1 MNNENNTAA
10 QQTNA
15 DPAVNG
21 ESKQQGR
28 TFTQEEV
35 NQIVSNRL
43 AQERAKGEPT
53 EAEKRESELAACEA
67 ALACREYISQK
78 SYPHELLDILPTSDA
93 EAFQTAVEKLIK
105 AFPSIVAHPTGVTVN
120 TGGEHGSGMGTSIDD
135 RIAAAFARK
144 G

>member
-21 ESKQQGR
+21 ESKQGR

-53 EAEKRESELAACEA
+53 EAEKRESEIAAREA

-78 SYPHELLDILPTSDA
+78 AIRVSYWTFSPLRMQRLFKLLL
-93 EAFQTAVEKLIK
+93 K
-105 AFPSIVAHPTGVTVN
+105 N
-120 TGGEHGSGMGTSIDD
+120 
-135 RIAAAFARK
+135 
-144 G
+144 

>member
-53 EAEKRESELAACEA
+53 EAEKRESELAAREA

-93 EAFQTAVEKLIK
+93 EAFQTAVE
-105 AFPSIVAHPTGVTVN
+105 N
-120 TGGEHGSGMGTSIDD
+120 
-135 RIAAAFARK
+135 
-144 G
+144 

>member
-21 ESKQQGR
+21 ESKQGR

-43 AQERAKGEPT
+43 AQERAKG
-53 EAEKRESELAACEA
+53 ANGGRE
-67 ALACREYISQK
+67 
-78 SYPHELLDILPTSDA
+78 
-93 EAFQTAVEKLIK
+93 
-105 AFPSIVAHPTGVTVN
+105 
-120 TGGEHGSGMGTSIDD
+120 
-135 RIAAAFARK
+135 ARK
-144 G
+144 RDRRT

>member
-53 EAEKRESELAACEA
+53 EAEKRESELAAREA
-67 ALACREYISQK
+67 ALACREYISQ
-78 SYPHELLDILPTSDA
+78 
-93 EAFQTAVEKLIK
+93 
-105 AFPSIVAHPTGVTVN
+105 
-120 TGGEHGSGMGTSIDD
+120 
-135 RIAAAFARK
+135 
-144 G
+144 

>member
-21 ESKQQGR
+21 ESKQGR

-53 EAEKRESELAACEA
+53 EAEKRESELAAREA

-120 TGGEHGSGMGTSIDD
+120 TGGEHGSGMGTSVDD

>member
-21 ESKQQGR
+21 ESKQGR

-35 NQIVSNRL
+35 KIVSNRL

-53 EAEKRESELAACEA
+53 EAEKRESELAAREA

-78 SYPHELLDILPTSDA
+78 SYPRELLDILPTSDA

-120 TGGEHGSGMGTSIDD
+120 TGGEHGSGMGTSVDD

>member
-21 ESKQQGR
+21 ESKQGR

-53 EAEKRESELAACEA
+53 EAEKRESEIAAREA

-78 SYPHELLDILPTSDA
+78 SYPRELLDILPTSDA
-93 EAFQTAVEKLIK
+93 EAFQTAVEKLIT
-105 AFPSIVAHPTGVTVN
+105 ACPSIVAHPTGVTVN
-120 TGGEHGSGMGTSIDD
+120 TGGEHGSGMGTSVDD
-135 RIAAAFARK
+135 RIAAAIARK